1 MHDRLEEYIDSNGGL
16 TYQWWVEAVRP
27 VQVEESLWD
36 DVDCGSSSFQGWGN
50 LPDLQGLGMPQ
61 GIPCTG
67 YLWNLEEPSLG
78 TIGSA
83 LTGRFETACQRC
95 EASQVLQLGTP
106 NQLFGWP
113 SWTGGKSVALGLPTL
128 MLCPPNL
135 TGFTKQC
142 ERSRWASRE
151 LRNREKSKT
160 EISCPNLE
168 EKVPAESHRSMSQ
181 NWGIYILWVTRKIP
195 GIFFRGECGLSR
207 ILMSLLWTNPFGRIL
222 VDCGD
227 FGIHAGNQCHSQD
240 WRQFAIYTPLDCYLI
255 NGFWPRRWIWTWEVV
270 LLRPLQCKKKLT
282 WRTSKTRGNPQ
293 TWLILL
299 RKNHEVP
306 GFGLNQLDAPMV
318 GSNFLAALST
328 CWASQWLWTYTYNS
342 FGNARRQRLMWRSLV
357 ATSVALNLRR
367 TSKWPQQKG
376 GIDHTEPSKGDV
388 TVHDLNCYQYYPVI
402 VVTQ

>member
-195 GIFFRGECGLSR
+195 VFFSGE
-207 ILMSLLWTNPFGRIL
+207 N
-222 VDCGD
+222 
-227 FGIHAGNQCHSQD
+227 AGCQ
-240 WRQFAIYTPLDCYLI
+240 
-255 NGFWPRRWIWTWEVV
+255 GFWCPCFGQTHLGGYSWIVAILGFMQATSVTAKIEDNLQFTHHLTATWSMDSG
-270 LLRPLQCKKKLT
+270 PA
-282 WRTSKTRGNPQ
+282 G
-293 TWLILL
+293 
-299 RKNHEVP
+299 
-306 GFGLNQLDAPMV
+306 GFGLGRWCCCGHCSARRNWPGGHPRPAGIPKHGWFYWGRTMKYQVLGSINWMHLWWGRIFWQLWVHV
-318 GSNFLAALST
+318 GLPSGYGPIHIILLGMPGGSGWCGVAWWQLRWLST
-328 CWASQWLWTYTYNS
+328 LGEHRSGPSRKGALTIQNQ
-342 FGNARRQRLMWRSLV
+342 ARGM
-357 ATSVALNLRR
+357 
-367 TSKWPQQKG
+367 
-376 GIDHTEPSKGDV
+376 
-388 TVHDLNCYQYYPVI
+388 
-402 VVTQ
+402 